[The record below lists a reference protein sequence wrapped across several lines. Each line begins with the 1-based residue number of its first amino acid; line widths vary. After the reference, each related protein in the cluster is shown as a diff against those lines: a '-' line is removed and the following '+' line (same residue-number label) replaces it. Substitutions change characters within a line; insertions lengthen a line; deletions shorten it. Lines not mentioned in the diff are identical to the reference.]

1 MVIHRILNNNVI
13 SIIDEDSNEK
23 VVMGRGIGFKK
34 QIGDEVDQD
43 KIEKIFVMSTKDEIN
58 KLQELIVDI
67 PIEYLLLAENIVNYT
82 KMRMGKKLNDML
94 FVGLVDH
101 IYTAVLRYED
111 GITVKNVLLWDIKRF
126 YPDEFHIGQTALKMI
141 ENEFKI
147 ELPQDEAGFI
157 ALHIVNASLEGEN
170 LDDVVEIS
178 SIMQQITNIV
188 KYEFKVD
195 FNEDSVYFYRFITHL
210 KFFAKRL
217 IDNKTYEDDE
227 NDLLDL
233 IKLKYRNS
241 YHCVLKIMY
250 FLKTKYDYTLSNEE
264 QLYLTIHIE
273 RVIYKTDK

>member
-217 IDNKTYEDDE
+217 IDKKTYEDDE

-241 YHCVLKIMY
+241 YHCVQKIMD